1 MKPSDFANQSN
12 AEYVDSLFQQY
23 LKDPASV
30 DERWQTFFAGF
41 ETGMSRVAPRT
52 AGQEPASVNM
62 GIFDL
67 VHSFRELGHFE
78 ANLDPLGTSRPP
90 HPLLQL
96 SEFGMTDQD
105 LGKQVGN
112 GGFMGKTD
120 GSLADL
126 IQKLRLTYCGT
137 LGVEFIGISD
147 KTQRDWLQ
155 ERMEPS
161 YNRPALSN
169 EAAKSLLFQ
178 LLAAEEFERFLAS
191 RNPGAKRFGL
201 EGAEVTV
208 PLINFLIEDGVP
220 MGAENYV
227 LGMAHRGRLNV
238 LAHVMNKPYEVI
250 MSEFKGTNY
259 SPETMGD
266 GDVKYHLGYS
276 NVRPLKDGSEVKL
289 SLSPNPSHLELV
301 NPVIEGIVRCKQT
314 YLSDKDKVR
323 VVPILIH
330 GDAAFTGQG
339 IVHETLC
346 LSEMPGYRTGGTI
359 HIIINNQVGF
369 TTDPIQG
376 RFTPYP
382 TDVAKNIQ
390 APIFHV
396 NGDDPE
402 AVIHA
407 GRLAIAFRERF
418 KCDVMIDVWCYRRN
432 GHNEVDEP
440 EYTQPLMYR
449 KIKALPTTRE
459 IYTKQLLERGAITQA
474 ELDDMKKVVLE
485 RLEKAEEGA
494 KEVRPRTRVPSFAG
508 VWKGYGRAGADW
520 SADTKL
526 PGEMLRTIVDKGT
539 QVPEGFNVHPKL
551 VKMLK
556 GRSEAVHSGKG
567 IDWGTGEMLA
577 MGSLLLEGFPIRFTG
592 QDVERGTFTH
602 RHAVLHDYQTG
613 QTYVPLNNISE
624 KQAQI
629 SIMNSMLSELAVLGF
644 EYGYSSADPRNLVVW
659 EAQFGDF
666 VNGAQPIIDQFIVA
680 AESKWQQSNG
690 LVMMLPHGYE
700 GQGPEHSNAYMDR
713 FLTLCAEDNI
723 QVVVPSN
730 PSQVY
735 HALRRQI
742 LRKFRKPLVLFQP
755 KSMLRFEPSF
765 SKLED
770 FTEGSFQLV
779 IDDPTVLDKSRVRRV
794 LLCTGKVYYSIIQAR
809 DKAKP
814 NPEIAVVRIE
824 QPYPF
829 PRKELAA
836 VLAKYKNA
844 EDFAWVQEE
853 PANRGAYGFMD
864 RRLHDMLP
872 VGMALKYFGREDAAS
887 PAVGSIKVHQVEE
900 QEFLGQALELP
911 PRHPQIKEASE
922 TVPASANSATAV
934 SD

>member
-23 LKDPASV
+23 LKDPNSV
-30 DERWQTFFAGF
+30 DDRWRTFFAGF

-52 AGQEPASVNM
+52 AGQEPSSLSM

-78 ANLDPLGTSRPP
+78 ANLDPLGSSRPS
-90 HPLLQL
+90 HPLLDL
-96 SEFGMTDQD
+96 TEFGMTEED
-105 LGKQVGN
+105 LKKQVGN
-112 GGFMGKTD
+112 GGFLGKTD
-120 GSLADL
+120 GSLGDL
-126 IQKLRLTYCGT
+126 IAKLRQTYCGT
-137 LGVEFIGISD
+137 LGVEYIGISD

-155 ERMEPS
+155 EKMEPTL
-161 YNRPALSN
+161 NRPALSPD
-169 EAAKSLLFQ
+169 EAKSLLFQ
-178 LLAAEEFERFLAS
+178 LVAAEEFERFLAT

-220 MGAENYV
+220 MGAENYC

-259 SPETMGD
+259 NPELTGD

-314 YLSDKDKVR
+314 YLNDKDKVR

-339 IVHETLC
+339 VVHETLC
-346 LSEMPGYRTGGTI
+346 LSELPGYRTGGTI

-418 KCDVMIDVWCYRRN
+418 KCDVMVDVWCYRRN

-449 KIKALPTTRE
+449 AIKSLATTRE
-459 IYTKQLLERGAITQA
+459 IYAKRLLERGVVTQA
-474 ELDDMKKVVLE
+474 ELDDMKKVVFE
-485 RLEKAEEGA
+485 RLEKAEADA
-494 KEVRPRTRVPSFAG
+494 KEVRPRTHVPSFGG
-508 VWKGYGRAGADW
+508 VWKGFTRAGADW

-526 PGEMLRTIVDKGT
+526 PAEMLRTIADKAT
-539 QVPEGFNVHPKL
+539 QVPAGFTVHPKL

-556 GRSEAVHSGKG
+556 GRHDSVNTGKG
-567 IDWGTGEMLA
+567 IDWGTGEMLG

-613 QTYVPLNNISE
+613 ATCIPLNNLSE
-624 KQAQI
+624 KQAQLT
-629 SIMNSMLSELAVLGF
+629 IMNSMLSELAVLGF
-644 EYGYSSADPRNLVVW
+644 EYGYSSADPRNLVIW

-666 VNGAQPIIDQFIVA
+666 VNGAQPIIDQFITA

-700 GQGPEHSNAYMDR
+700 GQGPEHSNAYLER
-713 FLTLCAEDNI
+713 FLSLCAEDNI

-730 PSQVY
+730 PAQVY
-735 HALRRQI
+735 HALRRQM

-765 SKLED
+765 SKLEE
-770 FTEGSFQLV
+770 FTDGSLQLV
-779 IDDPTVLDKSRVRRV
+779 IDDPTALEKSRVRRV
-794 LLCTGKVYYSIIQAR
+794 LLCAGKVYYSLIQAR
-809 DKAKP
+809 DKTKH
-814 NPEIAVVRIE
+814 NSEVAVIRIE

-844 EDFAWVQEE
+844 EDYGWVQEE
-853 PANRGAYGFMD
+853 PANRGAYSFID
-864 RRLHDMLP
+864 RRLREMLAR
-872 VGMALKYFGREDAAS
+872 GMDLKYFGRDDASS
-887 PAVGSIKVHQVEE
+887 PAVGSHKVHQIEE
-900 QEFLGQALELP
+900 QEFLGQALDLP
-911 PRHPQIKEASE
+911 PRHPEIKDAAKA
-922 TVPASANSATAV
+922 VPASANSATAV